1 MSYLSPGVRSLLG
14 IYWQHRKNV
23 LPGILCLLVVDGA
36 QLAIPL
42 VVKSVVD
49 GIVAAQVSGAWIGGR
64 ALILLGLALTVAL
77 FRFLWRHFFFS
88 TARRAEMELRT
99 RMFRHVLSLP
109 SKFFTETRTGEVMAL
124 ATNDVESVREAVAMG
139 FVAGFDATAYALVAI
154 VAMLVLDPVLAIWTM
169 LPLPFLAVLML
180 FSLKAI
186 YERWDSVQASFEAM
200 TEKARESLA
209 GVRVLRAYAQEEGD
223 ALDFDGFSRDYYAKY
238 MRYTRLDA
246 MFHPA
251 ILGMAGVCMALLLGA
266 GGIRIID
273 GKTSI
278 GTFVAFASYLGM
290 LVWPMIAAGW
300 MGSLIQRA
308 SASMDRIQTLL
319 NESPEEDSGG
329 PQPEFARGA
338 VESRR
343 LTFQYPGQSGFALED
358 LSLHVAVG
366 GSVGIVGEVGSGK
379 STLAQLLCRIWDP
392 PRGALLLGG
401 VDILDLPLSVL
412 RHAIAYVPQEAFL
425 FSDTIE
431 ENLRVG
437 GPEATRDEMERACTA
452 AAFHSEIA
460 AFSEGYQTLL
470 GERGITLS
478 GGQKQRL
485 CLARALLK
493 RAPILVLDDTLSA
506 VDAGTESQIL
516 DGLARWAPGQ
526 TKIVV
531 SHRVSAV
538 KGLDEIIVLH
548 RGRVIQR
555 GTHASLM
562 AQDGF
567 YREMAE
573 LQQMV
578 ERADEG

>member
-1 MSYLSPGVRSLLG
+1 MVFLSPGIRSILA
-14 IYWQHRKNV
+14 IFWRHRRNV
-23 LPGILCLLVVDGA
+23 APGILCLLVVDGA

-49 GIVAAQVSGAWIGGR
+49 GIVSLKVTPGWIGWR
-64 ALILLGLALTVAL
+64 ALELLGLALTVAL

-99 RMFRHVLSLP
+99 RIFRHVLSLP
-109 SKFFTETRTGEVMAL
+109 SRFFTGRRTGEVMAL

-154 VAMLVLDPVLAIWTM
+154 GAMLFLDPVLALWTI

-186 YERWDSVQASFEAM
+186 YSRWDAVQASFESM
-200 TEKARESLA
+200 TEKVRESVA
-209 GVRVLRAYAQEEGD
+209 GIRVLRAYVQEEGD
-223 ALDFDGFSRDYYAKY
+223 AREFDRASGDYYRKY
-238 MRYTRLDA
+238 MHYTRLDA

-251 ILGMAGVCMALLLGA
+251 ILAMAGGCMAILLGV
-266 GGIRIID
+266 GGGRIID
-273 GKTSI
+273 GKTSV
-278 GTFVAFASYLGM
+278 GSFVAFVSYLGM
-290 LVWPMIAAGW
+290 LTWPMIAAGW
-300 MGSLIQRA
+300 LGSLVQRA
-308 SASMDRIQTLL
+308 SASMDRIQALL
-319 NESPEEDSGG
+319 AEETEADD
-329 PQPEFARGA
+329 ACR
-338 VESRR
+338 VEGSLAGSLETRD
-343 LTFQYPGQSGFALED
+343 LTFCYPEQAEPALAHFEA
-358 LSLHVAVG
+358 SIPAG
-366 GSVGIVGEVGSGK
+366 GSLGIVGEVGSGK
-379 STLAQLLCRIWDP
+379 STVVQLLCRIWDP
-392 PRGALLLGG
+392 PPGTFFLGG
-401 VDILDLPLSVL
+401 KDVLSLPLATL
-412 RHAIAYVPQEAFL
+412 RAAIAYVPQEAFL

-437 GPEATRDEMERACTA
+437 CPDARPEELEEACRAAVFHDEVLG
-452 AAFHSEIA
+452 FP
-460 AFSEGYQTLL
+460 EGYKTLL

-493 RAPILVLDDTLSA
+493 RAPVLVLDDTLSA
-506 VDAGTESQIL
+506 VDAGTEAKIL
-516 DGLARWAPGQ
+516 EGMIRWAPGQ
-526 TKIVV
+526 TRIVV

-538 KGLDEIIVLH
+538 RDLDEILVLR

-555 GTHASLM
+555 GSHGALM
-562 AQDGF
+562 AVEGF

-578 ERADEG
+578 EK